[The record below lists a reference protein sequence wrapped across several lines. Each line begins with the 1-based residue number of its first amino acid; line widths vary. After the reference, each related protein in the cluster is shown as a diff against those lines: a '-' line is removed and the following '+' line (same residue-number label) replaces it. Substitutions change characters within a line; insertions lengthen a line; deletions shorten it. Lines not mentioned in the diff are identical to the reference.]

1 MWDLYD
7 DLIAAVP
14 SDLEVQ
20 DCLAGLHWFLVKS
33 AAVGVSMRPLESGGS
48 IRNAGYLNGMKL
60 RDLASRVKSW
70 HEYEAAMGVA
80 AINSA
85 LNSPEILRQRF
96 GSQVKANEQ
105 DVFTSL
111 REEMCGKKVAVVGH
125 FQGLERIAEI
135 CNLSVLE
142 RRPQPGDYPD
152 PACEYILREQEVVI
166 ITASTLINNTM
177 PRLPASG
184 APVAKCTF
192 ISMGGPQAYENS

>member
-1 MWDLYD
+1 
-7 DLIAAVP
+7 
-14 SDLEVQ
+14 
-20 DCLAGLHWFLVKS
+20 
-33 AAVGVSMRPLESGGS
+33 
-48 IRNAGYLNGMKL
+48 
-60 RDLASRVKSW
+60 
-70 HEYEAAMGVA
+70 
-80 AINSA
+80 
-85 LNSPEILRQRF
+85 
-96 GSQVKANEQ
+96 
-105 DVFTSL
+105 VFTSL

-184 APVAKCTF
+184 APVAKWHF
-192 ISMGGPQAYENS
+192 HIHGWAAGL